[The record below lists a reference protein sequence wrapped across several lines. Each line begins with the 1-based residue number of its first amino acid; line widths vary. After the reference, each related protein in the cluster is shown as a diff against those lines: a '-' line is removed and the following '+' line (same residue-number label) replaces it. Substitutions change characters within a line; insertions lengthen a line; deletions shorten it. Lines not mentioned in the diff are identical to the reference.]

1 MLAYLLL
8 PFLFQTQGAV
18 PEPSGRWCSPV
29 TANVTG
35 KVTVHCIG
43 VDPRAM
49 DVLNVQLER
58 TSAQLDEKIRIANT
72 WAEKYKLL
80 EKRLAEAGDTSPLS
94 RQAQDLLHKGQFQ
107 QAGAVLDRIIAQ
119 EQKTLDRLAAD
130 HYNRAL
136 IYELQ
141 FDTPKALIH
150 LEKAYRFAPE
160 SWRYGAEYARALG
173 VENRM
178 VEEEAVY
185 RAFME
190 RGTKNAKAEDIPY
203 AALMLTGFA
212 RFAVQKR
219 QYDTAEKS
227 YKLAL
232 EGLMGMVRV
241 DPSKFL
247 ETWLSTTN
255 ELGSLYET
263 MGRFED
269 AEDQYARALTT
280 EKLGSE
286 GEPTGLLPYMSST
299 WARIGDT
306 RHERGD
312 YKGAMEAYWK
322 AFGLLGEAGGDLTRF
337 KPQGSAILQRIGRMA
352 LEYDKFLDVAE
363 TSFETVVKN
372 YRELGQQDLGAY
384 RPKLAE
390 ALDDLGSLY
399 LKQNKFE
406 ECEKSYKESL
416 EIKQQLATT
425 MPEVSQADLASSFNH
440 LAALYEQ
447 EQKLDQ
453 ANAAIDKE
461 LQIFRQ
467 LYAGNNAGYVQPLLQ
482 AVNNQGLI
490 AMELKNWPQALKSST
505 EARELS
511 SPLVP
516 QAPRQFAAPAI
527 TALYI
532 QAAAYTNLQNP
543 LQAESSYVEMLK
555 ITWEQTQRDPN
566 TFETTLAAGLKT
578 VADFYEGLGRLDDA
592 LKYSREATALYR
604 KMRPDSPQV
613 GPAFSKALLAQADIL
628 LKRKTDCTEII
639 PVLNEAETQADSLQ
653 GKQSA
658 RQLLQSCT
666 DR

>member
-1 MLAYLLL
+1 MLMYLLL
-8 PFLFQTQGAV
+8 PFLFQTRGTV
-18 PEPSGRWCSPV
+18 PEPSGKWCSPV

-35 KVTVHCIG
+35 RVTVHCIG

-49 DVLNVQLER
+49 DVLDVQLER
-58 TSAQLDEKIRIANT
+58 TSAQLDEKIRIANN
-72 WAEKYKLL
+72 WADKYKLL
-80 EKRLAEAGDTSPLS
+80 EKRLAEAGDTSPLAQ
-94 RQAQDLLHKGQFQ
+94 QAEDLLHKGQFA

-141 FDTPKALIH
+141 FDTANALIH

-185 RAFME
+185 RAFMGH
-190 RGTKNAKAEDIPY
+190 GTKNAKAEDIPY

-212 RFAVQKR
+212 RFCVQKR
-219 QYDTAEKS
+219 QYDEAEQS

-232 EGLMGMVRV
+232 QGLVGLVTL

-247 ETWLSTTN
+247 ETWLSTTD

-263 MGRFED
+263 MGKFDD
-269 AEDQYARALTT
+269 AEDQYTRALTT
-280 EKLGSE
+280 EQLASRGD
-286 GEPTGLLPYMSST
+286 PTGLKPYMSST
-299 WARIGDT
+299 WGRIGDT

-312 YKGAMEAYWK
+312 GKGAMEAYWK
-322 AFGLLGEAGGDLTRF
+322 ALGLLGEAGGDITRF
-337 KPQGSAILQRIGRMA
+337 RPQASEILLSIGRLA
-352 LEYDKFLDVAE
+352 LDYNKFDVAE

-372 YRELGQQDLGAY
+372 YRELAQQDPGVF
-384 RPKLAE
+384 RPRLAE
-390 ALDDLGSLY
+390 ALDDLGNLY
-399 LKQNKFE
+399 REQNKFDE
-406 ECEKSYKESL
+406 SEKSYQESL
-416 EIKQQLATT
+416 EIKQQLTAT
-425 MPEVSQADLASSFNH
+425 MPEVSQGDVAESFNH
-440 LAALYEQ
+440 LAVLYRKVH
-447 EQKLDQ
+447 KLNE
-453 ANAAIDKE
+453 ANAAIEKE
-461 LQIFRQ
+461 LQILRQ
-467 LYAGNNAGYVQPLLQ
+467 LYAGNKSGYLRPLLQ
-482 AVNNQGLI
+482 AVNNQGMI
-490 AMELKNWPQALKSST
+490 AMELKNWPQALQSST
-505 EARELS
+505 EARALS
-511 SPLVP
+511 SPLVG
-516 QAPRQFAAPAI
+516 QAPAQFAAPAI
-527 TALYI
+527 TALYT

-555 ITWEQTQRDPN
+555 ITREQTQRDPN
-566 TFETTLAAGLKT
+566 TFESTLAAGLKM

-604 KMRPDSPQV
+604 KMRPDSPEV
-613 GPAFSKALLAQADIL
+613 GPEFSKALLAQADIL

-639 PVLNEAETQADSLQ
+639 PVLSEAETQADSLQ